1 MSNPE
6 DNRRQETGPL
16 SGRPRR
22 QPPTIDVK
30 AVEVS
35 LDGKRAAAAG
45 SSMIGSLTAM
55 ARSLKR
61 MLATLSSVKF
71 GVISSVCVIA
81 VVAAG
86 AFWVYLTP
94 DDVDEPKRNVATREV
109 KPDDVIGRGAD
120 PETIPQASSPT
131 AAPGADLA
139 NRVAALEA
147 MLAPLPD
154 RMAEL
159 ARDVRDNATAARIA
173 GERAAGLFDKMKL
186 SGDEQ
191 ISLQQQ
197 ERSTLENLAER
208 LKLLESREVALQRK
222 QEELDRVANAMVAPD
237 KTIRLVIIAAALR
250 TAVERSDPFTVEL
263 ATARSLGL
271 DEKTL
276 APLEPFAAT
285 GVPTQNELLRSLSA
299 LVPELLRLSVPP
311 DRELSYLER
320 LQASAIKMMNI
331 RPVRDEPGDDPSTVI
346 GRIEFKIMQQDL
358 AGVVS
363 ELDKLPA
370 PAKGLAQPWRAKAMG
385 RQNAI
390 ESTRLIATASLA
402 KLGEPGARGPSP
414 Q

>member
-6 DNRRQETGPL
+6 DNRRQETGPPN
-16 SGRPRR
+16 GRPRR
-22 QPPTIDVK
+22 QPPTIEVK

-45 SSMIGSLTAM
+45 SSVIESLTGL

-61 MLATLSSVKF
+61 ILTTLSSVKF

-86 AFWVYLTP
+86 AFWIYLTP
-94 DDVDEPKRNVATREV
+94 DSVDEPKRNVATREV

-120 PETIPQASSPT
+120 PETIPEASSPT
-131 AAPGADLA
+131 APGADLA

-159 ARDVRDNATAARIA
+159 DRNVRDNATAARIA

-197 ERSTLENLAER
+197 ERSTLENLADR

-250 TAVERSDPFTVEL
+250 SAVERSDPFTVEL

-285 GVPTQNELLRSLSA
+285 GVPTQNELLRGLSA
-299 LVPELLRLSVPP
+299 LVPELLRLSAPP
-311 DRELSYLER
+311 DRDRSYLER

-331 RPVRDEPGDDPSTVI
+331 RPLRDEPGDDPSTVI

-370 PAKGLAQPWRAKAMG
+370 PAKGLAQPWRAKAMT
-385 RQNAI
+385 RHNAI

-402 KLGEPGARGPSP
+402 KLGEPGVRGPSP
-414 Q
+414 P

>member
-1 MSNPE
+1 
-6 DNRRQETGPL
+6 
-16 SGRPRR
+16 
-22 QPPTIDVK
+22 VK

-45 SSMIGSLTAM
+45 SSVIESLTGL

-61 MLATLSSVKF
+61 ILTTLSSVKF

-86 AFWVYLTP
+86 AFWIYLTP
-94 DDVDEPKRNVATREV
+94 DSVDEPKRNVATREV

-120 PETIPQASSPT
+120 PETIPEASSPT
-131 AAPGADLA
+131 APGADLA

-159 ARDVRDNATAARIA
+159 DRNVRDNATAARIA

-197 ERSTLENLAER
+197 ERSTLENLADR

-250 TAVERSDPFTVEL
+250 SAVERSDPFTVEL

-285 GVPTQNELLRSLSA
+285 GVPTQNELLRGLSA
-299 LVPELLRLSVPP
+299 LVPELLRLSAPP
-311 DRELSYLER
+311 DRDLSYLER

-370 PAKGLAQPWRAKAMG
+370 PAKGLAQPWRAKAMT
-385 RQNAI
+385 RHNAI

-402 KLGEPGARGPSP
+402 KLGEPGVRGPSP
-414 Q
+414 P